1 LKCSDL
7 RIDGKE
13 TSEEINRGEV
23 LPSFLMALEPS
34 EVMTAGALF
43 FTNSQLDKALEST
56 DALGQFIEEAKKK
69 VEKHVEFGSSRN
81 EFLSFMNVSPAMMK
95 EMVYGISAAKGV
107 KKWVTRDHKIKND
120 SVAEKVFLTGNV
132 WPKEVEPFRVQAYG
146 FDDYNSSDLIY
157 KPADKKYFGVSLK
170 KKPKP
175 NSQDP
180 TLINKA
186 FNTVLEGPEFKE
198 TRDEIDNIR
207 ITYFAGQVRQAHED
221 GILYIP
227 NIHNLPD
234 EELFYGK
241 KRDKKIFKRPY
252 PNTKGSLSGGYDNDK
267 APDAMR
273 KFLNDDLAKPNN
285 ILWKSLTGYMNQH
298 ANIFAESLINLVLKV
313 KLYDELAAKKV
324 GGYTF
329 GFALVTGMGEI
340 KKGKPIAY
348 DGKAIDL
355 HTILCGLSDLQSNK
369 SKYEI
374 EVDIEKKLEA
384 TAAKTFFK
392 LSKAGVP
399 ILDMEL
405 RYKGDKTPQPQFL
418 GTITKE
424 FQEILTKKC
433 LVPGADGAK

>member
-1 LKCSDL
+1 
-7 RIDGKE
+7 
-13 TSEEINRGEV
+13 
-23 LPSFLMALEPS
+23 MALEPS

-43 FTNSQLDKALEST
+43 FKNSELDKALEST
-56 DALGQFIEEAKKK
+56 ANLGEFMEKAKKM
-69 VEKHVEFGSSRN
+69 VEKNVEFGSSRS
-81 EFLSFMNVSPAMMK
+81 EFLSYMDTSPKMLK
-95 EMVYGISAAKGV
+95 EMVYGISAAKGI
-107 KKWVTRDHKIKND
+107 KKWVTRDHNIRAD

-132 WPKEVEPFRVQAYG
+132 WPKEVEPFRIQAYG
-146 FDDYNSSDLIY
+146 FDDYNSSDLIF
-157 KPADKKYFGVSLK
+157 KPADKKYFGISLK

-175 NSQDP
+175 NAQDP

-186 FNTVLEGPEFKE
+186 FDSVLDGPQFKE
-198 TRDEIDNIR
+198 IRDEITDIR
-207 ITYFAGQVRQAHED
+207 VTYFAGQVRQAHED

-227 NIHNLPD
+227 NINTLSD

-252 PNTKGSLSGGYDNDK
+252 PNTKGSLTGGYDNDK

-273 KFLNDDLAKPNN
+273 SFLNKDLAKPNN
-285 ILWKSLTGYMNQH
+285 ILWRRLTEYMDAH
-298 ANIFAESLINLVLKV
+298 ANIFADSLINLVLKV
-313 KLYDELAAKKV
+313 KLYDELAAKNL
-324 GGYTF
+324 GNYTF

-340 KKGKPIAY
+340 KKGKPVAY
-348 DGKAIDL
+348 EGKAIDL

-374 EVDIEKKLEA
+374 TVDIEKKQDAL
-384 TAAKTFFK
+384 AAKTFFQ

-418 GTITKE
+418 GTITKQ
-424 FQEILTKKC
+424 FQTILTEKC